1 MDNYIKTI
9 INGLKAWVS
18 GEIDLVKRYIL
29 RMMEKMNATANEQY
43 KGLEANIKQ
52 NTDSIEM
59 LANIPAVKIDD
70 ISDIGGHPSSTMNVY
85 WNTDAP
91 FVIFYTSGGETVVGT
106 RIQRFNNGG
115 AEYMGFS
122 SRGRPV
128 IIDGGDG
135 GMCFTQGGYRY
146 DDPDFSLTVAE
157 IWDSLSQNGGKTK
170 ALSANQGFELQKQI
184 TALTERVAA
193 LEGATT

>member
-59 LANIPAVKIDD
+59 LANIPAVKIGD
-70 ISDIGGHPSSTMNVY
+70 ISDIGGYPSSTMDVY

-91 FVIFYTSGGETVVGT
+91 IVIFYTSSGETVVGT
-106 RIQRFNNGG
+106 RIHRYDNGA

-128 IIDGGDG
+128 IIDGGGG

>member
-18 GEIDLVKRYIL
+18 GEIELVKRYIHQ
-29 RMMEKMNATANEQY
+29 MIEKMNATANEQY
-43 KGLEANIKQ
+43 KGLEVKTKQ

-59 LANIPAVKIDD
+59 LANIQTVELGGIN
-70 ISDIGGHPSSTMNVY
+70 DIGGGSASTMDVY

-91 FVIFYTSGGETVVGT
+91 IVIFHSSSGETVVGI
-106 RIQRFNNGG
+106 RIHRFDNGV

-135 GMCFTQGGYRY
+135 GMCWTRGMYRWEDTY
-146 DDPDFSLTVAE
+146 FSLTVEE

-193 LEGATT
+193 LEGAAT